1 VTYASNGSHCPV
13 VGVDVRSLRVGLD
26 HIGGVGVYT
35 REVVGRILADAGRE
49 SPALRLVPFG
59 GFRWASE
66 AGNNLREW
74 APGSPPVVTSH
85 LPGRVQAMLW
95 RRLAWPPLESLIGRC
110 DLMHGTDHF
119 LPPHRCPKRI
129 YTVHDVIVVS
139 RPDLVLDAHRRFVE
153 RQLPAWRREGTRF
166 IAVSEFTRSEMIRLL
181 GLPPESIRVIPNGV
195 GVEFRPPDRAG
206 EGGAL
211 DAFRAAHGLSQR
223 FLLGVGN
230 TNPNKNFAN
239 LLRAARIVLERTR
252 AVDQLVLCG
261 NQGWPAGPLRRE
273 AERLGDRLRLVSLRR
288 ADMPRLY
295 GAATVLLFPSLYEGF
310 GLPVLEAM
318 ACGTPVVTSQAAAL
332 PETAGDAALYCDPGD
347 PEAIAA
353 QTLVLVED
361 ETVRAR
367 LVARGRTHAGQFS
380 WGRAAHDTLE
390 VYREALAA

>member
-1 VTYASNGSHCPV
+1 VRDASNGSRGPV

-26 HIGGVGVYT
+26 QIGGVGVYT
-35 REVVGRILADAGRE
+35 REVIGRILAEAGRG
-49 SPALRLVPFG
+49 SPPLRLVPFG

-74 APGSPPVVTSH
+74 APGGAPVVTSRV
-85 LPGRVQAMLW
+85 PGRVQALLW
-95 RRLAWPPLESLIGRC
+95 RRLAWPPLETLIGRC

-119 LPPHRCPKRI
+119 LPPHRCRKRV
-129 YTVHDVIVVS
+129 YTVHDVIVAS

-153 RQLPAWRREGTRF
+153 QQLPAWRRDGTWF
-166 IAVSEFTRSEMIRLL
+166 IAVSAFTRREMIRLL
-181 GLPPESIRVIPNGV
+181 GLPPDSIRVIPNGV
-195 GVEFRPPDRAG
+195 GPEFRPPDD
-206 EGGAL
+206 GGAL
-211 DAFRAAHGLSQR
+211 DAFRATHGLSRR

-230 TNPNKNFAN
+230 TNPNKNFGN

-261 NQGWPAGPLRRE
+261 NQGWPDGPLRRE

-295 GAATVLLFPSLYEGF
+295 GAATVLVFPSLYEGF

-318 ACGTPVVTSQAAAL
+318 ACGTPVVGSQAAAL
-332 PETAGDAALYCDPGD
+332 PETAGDAALYCDPSD
-347 PEAIAA
+347 PESIAA

-361 ETVRAR
+361 DTVRAR
-367 LVARGRTHAGQFS
+367 MVARGRAHASQFS

-390 VYREALAA
+390 AYREALAA